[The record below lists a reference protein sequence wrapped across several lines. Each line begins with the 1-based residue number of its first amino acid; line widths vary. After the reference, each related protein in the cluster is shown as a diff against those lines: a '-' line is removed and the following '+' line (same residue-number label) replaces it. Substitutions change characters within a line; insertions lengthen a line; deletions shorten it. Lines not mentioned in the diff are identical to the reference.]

1 MTTNLNII
9 TEELN
14 RQILNDSSLTPE
26 LFQRLLAQQ
35 RELGLLQ
42 GERPTCPFLRPHLI
56 SRTRYDAVKAAA
68 SVIARAFEKV
78 AEAALSDPS
87 LLDQLDLSFAE
98 KEMAMIDPGYPRL
111 CVTSRLD
118 AYLAADS
125 FKFLEYNAES
135 PAGVGDQMQLE
146 KVLFTLPNTKR
157 FLTEHK
163 HWRPKPHEQLLAALV
178 SAYRDWGGEAQLPQ
192 IAIVDWR
199 GVATAAEFRV
209 LQQYFEIAGHSTRI
223 VDPHDLE
230 YDGDVLTAGDF
241 QIDIVYKRVVIHE
254 FLNWADRDHPLIRAY
269 ADGRVCMANS
279 FRSKLAHKKAG
290 FAILSDPAYAQ
301 LFSRD
306 ELEIIDR
313 HIPWTRRVVPAPV
326 TFEGTEIELVQLIKD
341 ERDRFVLKPND
352 DYGGHGIFFGWELN
366 AAEWEEAI
374 SASLERPYVVQE
386 RVAVDRVAIPMIS
399 DKVSLENMFVDF
411 NPFLFHNEV
420 EGALVRLSHSSL
432 LNVTSGGGQT
442 AIVVMEDY

>member
-1 MTTNLNII
+1 MTTNLNTI

-35 RELGLLQ
+35 HELGLLQ

-68 SVIARAFEKV
+68 KVIAGAFEKV

-87 LLDQLDLSFAE
+87 LLDQLDLTFAE
-98 KEMAMIDPGYPRL
+98 RAMAMIDPGYDRL

-146 KVLFTLPNTKR
+146 KVLFTLPNTR
-157 FLTEHK
+157 QFLTEHK

-254 FLNWADRDHPLIRAY
+254 FLNEADRDHPLIRAY

-279 FRSKLAHKKAG
+279 FRSKLVHKKAG
-290 FAILSDPAYAQ
+290 FAILSDPSYEE
-301 LFSRD
+301 LFSPA
-306 ELEIIDR
+306 EIEVIRR
-313 HIPWTRRVVPAPV
+313 HIPWTRKVTQGHVV
-326 TFEGTEIELVQLIKD
+326 FENAEVELPQLIKE
-341 ERDRFVLKPND
+341 ERQRFVLKPND
-352 DYGGHGIFFGWELN
+352 DYGGHGIYLGWEMD
-366 AAEWEEAI
+366 ADQWEDAI
-374 SASLERPYVVQE
+374 QPRLKG
-386 RVAVDRVAIPMIS
+386 PMWFRS
-399 DKVSLENMFVDF
+399 E
-411 NPFLFHNEV
+411 
-420 EGALVRLSHSSL
+420 
-432 LNVTSGGGQT
+432 
-442 AIVVMEDY
+442 